1 MPTASRMVHRI
12 SRALPNPPC
21 LAGLQGREEPPGS
34 FDAAAMDV
42 GHLTWRQV
50 CLGSTS
56 QNAQSMI

>member
-1 MPTASRMVHRI
+1 MVHRI

-42 GHLTWRQV
+42 GRLTWRQV
-50 CLGSTS
+50 CLAALAKTRK
-56 QNAQSMI
+56 A